1 MKKSL
6 KIILIIIS
14 IIILCFITD
23 LICVFMIERPIFAI
37 KDENNVYKSIIY
49 DTYICDEY
57 TVPQIKL
64 KGTKFSCSNV
74 KVDISKVIEIVDTTK
89 DIEDFAC
96 AEVLEQFYEDEIY
109 RYYYSCIKSEYIIVK
124 YENGYEQ
131 TVANALKYGTINID
145 DLDLYNIKYIKEEK

>member
-124 YENGYEQ
+124 YEN
-131 TVANALKYGTINID
+131 
-145 DLDLYNIKYIKEEK
+145 